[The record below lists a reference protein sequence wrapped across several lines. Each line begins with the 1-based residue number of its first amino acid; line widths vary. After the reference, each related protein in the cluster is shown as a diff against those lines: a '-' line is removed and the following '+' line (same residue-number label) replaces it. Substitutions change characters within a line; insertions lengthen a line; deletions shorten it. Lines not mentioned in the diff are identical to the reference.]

1 MAEPN
6 DVPEE
11 LLRFNAFLAEEA
23 EAKRRD
29 KQARKA
35 AAQAE
40 QRVAEAEAVKQ
51 KAAERIRTLN
61 ASERATRE
69 QKAEADQAY
78 RDAIEALRRA
88 VAGEPEPSG
97 TGESTDEQVDVEP
110 AALDEQVG
118 DEAPVADGS

>member
-1 MAEPN
+1 MAERN

-35 AAQAE
+35 AVQAE

-61 ASERATRE
+61 ASDRATRE
-69 QKAEADQAY
+69 QKDEAEQAY

-88 VAGEPEPSG
+88 VAGEPEPSD
-97 TGESTDEQVDVEP
+97 TD
-110 AALDEQVG
+110 AAG
-118 DEAPVADGS
+118 CRRAGCRRAGCRRAA